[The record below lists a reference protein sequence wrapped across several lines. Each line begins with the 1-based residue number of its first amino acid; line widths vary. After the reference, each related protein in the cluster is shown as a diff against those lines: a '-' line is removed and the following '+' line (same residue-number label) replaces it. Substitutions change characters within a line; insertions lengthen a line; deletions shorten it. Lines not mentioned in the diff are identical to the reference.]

1 MKLLFDLLPVIL
13 FFATFKVAGAYP
25 QQSLALAGTSLGW
38 MIGDGQVPAGQ
49 APILLATAVA
59 IVASLLQVAI
69 VLARGRRVD
78 AMLWVSVAVIVVF
91 GGATI
96 WFHDETFIK
105 WKPSI
110 LYWLFGTALLAGH
123 FIWGK
128 NLLRSLLG
136 QQLDVPPPVWQ
147 KLLWAWVAF
156 FAAIGAVNLIVAYS
170 VPTETWVNFKLFG
183 LFGLTL
189 LFTLGVGFYL
199 ARHMHEPEGT
209 PTKEAAGVRD
219 V

>member
-13 FFATFKVAGAYP
+13 FFVTFKVAGSYP
-25 QQSLALAGTSLGW
+25 QQSLALAGSTLGW
-38 MIGDGQVPAGQ
+38 MVGDGTVPADQ

-59 IVASLLQVAI
+59 IIASIVQVGS

-78 AMLWVSVAVIVVF
+78 PMLWVSLGVIVVF

-110 LYWLFGTALLAGH
+110 LYWLFGASLLAGH
-123 FIWGK
+123 LVLKK
-128 NLLRSLLG
+128 NLLHTLLG
-136 QQLDVPPPVWQ
+136 TQLEVPAPVWDR
-147 KLLWAWVAF
+147 LLWAWIVF
-156 FAAIGAVNLIVAYS
+156 FALMGIVNLVVAYS
-170 VPTETWVNFKLFG
+170 VPTDTWVNFKLFG

-189 LFTLGVGFYL
+189 VFTLGIGIYL
-199 ARHMHEPEGT
+199 SRHM
-209 PTKEAAGVRD
+209 KEAPDA
-219 V
+219 